1 MPSKTSFFAVEA
13 AGAASPAGTLAI
25 AVAAAVFCATVAMK
39 AQVFASQDLYLHIS
53 VGRWI
58 LANRLIPDHGI
69 FSATMPTEPW
79 VAHEWL
85 AAVGLALLYDS
96 LGWGGVLATAALLLA
111 AAIGALTYETARTIG
126 PIGAICAAVLAWGLC
141 INLLVARPHVAALPL
156 LVVWLA
162 ALVRARRANTVPPI
176 YLAVLMTLWANL
188 HGSFMFG
195 LVFAAL
201 FAAEAM
207 FESETWDRARAQ
219 AWRWSMFLGVS
230 VLAALVTPH
239 GLTGLWFPF
248 HMMEIRA
255 VLDTVYEWQA
265 SSLANNAPLIL
276 WTFLLL
282 FIALWHGVRLP
293 ICRLAMLML
302 LLYMAFAHRRHA
314 QLLGLAAPLLLLDA
328 IAAILTRSAPSL
340 MSWGALARPAVRLSL
355 IGTALL
361 SVSVAAVAG
370 CRGVVRGPDRFTPAA
385 ALAAV
390 EAHGIKGPV
399 FNGYNFGGYLIF
411 RGYAPFIDGRV
422 DMYGG
427 DFVRRYASL
436 HELAGLLEQYR
447 IAWTIFPPADPSTAV
462 LDTAPGWVRLHADE
476 WAVVHVRKAAPSR

>member
-1 MPSKTSFFAVEA
+1 MV
-13 AGAASPAGTLAI
+13 
-25 AVAAAVFCATVAMK
+25 VAAVVFGATVAMK
-39 AQVFASQDLYLHIS
+39 AQVLASQDLYLHIS

-58 LANRLIPDHGI
+58 LANRLVPDHGI
-69 FSATMPTEPW
+69 FSATMPTAPW

-85 AAVGLALLYDS
+85 AAVGLAFLYDN
-96 LGWGGVLATAALLLA
+96 LGWGGVLATAAVLLA
-111 AAIGALTYETARTIG
+111 AAIGALTYETARSIG

-141 INLLVARPHVAALPL
+141 TNHLVARPHVAALPL
-156 LVVWLA
+156 LAVWLA
-162 ALVRARRANTVPPI
+162 ALVRARRANSVPPI
-176 YLAVLMTLWANL
+176 YLVLLMTLWANL

-207 FESETWDRARAQ
+207 FESETWADVRVQ
-219 AWRWSMFLGVS
+219 AWRWSVFLGVS

-239 GLTGLWFPF
+239 GLSGLWFPF

-255 VLDTVYEWQA
+255 ALDTIYEWQA

-282 FIALWHGVRLP
+282 FVSLWLGVRLP
-293 ICRLAMLML
+293 ICRLVMLML

-314 QLLGLAAPLLLLDA
+314 ELLGIAAPLLLLDA
-328 IAAILTRSAPSL
+328 IAAMLARSAPSL
-340 MSWGALARPAVRLSL
+340 MSWGALARPAIRLSL
-355 IGTALL
+355 IGAALL
-361 SVSVAAVAG
+361 GVSAAAVAG
-370 CRGVVRGPDRFTPAA
+370 CRGVVHGSDRYTPTA

-390 EAHGIKGPV
+390 EAHRIEGPV

-411 RGYAPFIDGRV
+411 RGYAPFIDGRI

-427 DFVRRYASL
+427 DFVMRYDSPHAL
-436 HELAGLLEQYR
+436 IGLLEQYR
-447 IAWTIFPPADPSTAV
+447 IAWTILPPADPSTAI
-462 LDTAPGWVRLHADE
+462 LDTTPGWVRLHADE